1 MIKTTIIT
9 DDIREMVNCSIKNN
23 PVIEPLDLEQHKR
36 FCVGNVT
43 MAVTSDGHIIS
54 YLPDDF
60 TQDQSKLWRAD
71 VGGVLVKE
79 LRRREPLLF
88 EHKSD
93 NFKVLLKKIREEE
106 NDDFNNRKLSHVVI
120 GESVYCIIKV
130 VDITDSLYI
139 NNTKTE
145 KYVTEQSEEDTESVY
160 YIDINSSDTE
170 NNSDGNESVEYS
182 LF

>member
-23 PVIEPLDLEQHKR
+23 PVIEPLNLDQHKR

-43 MAVTSDGHIIS
+43 MAVTSDGHIVS

-60 TQDQSKLWRAD
+60 TQEQSKLWRAD

-79 LRRREPLLF
+79 LRQSEPLLF
-88 EHKSD
+88 EHKSEK
-93 NFKVLLKKIREEE
+93 FKVLLKKIRENEL
-106 NDDFNNRKLSHVVI
+106 DDFKQRKLVHI
-120 GESVYCIIKV
+120 TIAESEYTIIKV
-130 VDITDSLYI
+130 ADITDVLYVK
-139 NNTKTE
+139 NTKSE
-145 KYVTEQSEEDTESVY
+145 KYVVEHPEEETESVY
-160 YIDINSSDTE
+160 FIELNSVEDEDSDK
-170 NNSDGNESVEYS
+170 NESVEYS

>member
-43 MAVTSDGHIIS
+43 MAITSDGHIVS

-60 TQDQSKLWRAD
+60 TQEQSKLWRAD

-79 LRRREPLLF
+79 LRQSEPLLF
-88 EHKSD
+88 EHKSEK
-93 NFKVLLKKIREEE
+93 FKVLLKKIRENEL
-106 NDDFNNRKLSHVVI
+106 DDFKQRKLVHITVA
-120 GESVYCIIKV
+120 ESDYAIIKV
-130 VDITDSLYI
+130 ADITDVLYVK
-139 NNTKTE
+139 NTKSE
-145 KYVTEQSEEDTESVY
+145 KYVVEHPEEETESVY
-160 YIDINSSDTE
+160 FIELNSVEDEDSDK
-170 NNSDGNESVEYS
+170 NESVEYS

>member
-43 MAVTSDGHIIS
+43 MAITSDGHIVS

-60 TQDQSKLWRAD
+60 TQEQSKLWRAD

-79 LRRREPLLF
+79 LRQSEPFLF
-88 EHKSD
+88 EHKSEK
-93 NFKVLLKKIREEE
+93 FKVLLKKIRENEL
-106 NDDFNNRKLSHVVI
+106 DDFKQRKLVHITVA
-120 GESVYCIIKV
+120 ESDYTIIKV
-130 VDITDSLYI
+130 ADITDVLYVK
-139 NNTKTE
+139 NTKSE
-145 KYVTEQSEEDTESVY
+145 KYVVEHPEEETESLY
-160 YIDINSSDTE
+160 FIELNSVEDEDSDK
-170 NNSDGNESVEYS
+170 NESVEYS

>member
-43 MAVTSDGHIIS
+43 MAVTSDGHIVS

-60 TQDQSKLWRAD
+60 TQEQSKLWRAD

-79 LRRREPLLF
+79 LRQSEPLLF
-88 EHKSD
+88 EHKSEK
-93 NFKVLLKKIREEE
+93 FKVLLKKIRENEL
-106 NDDFNNRKLSHVVI
+106 DDFKQRKLVHI
-120 GESVYCIIKV
+120 TIAESEYTIIKV
-130 VDITDSLYI
+130 ADITDVLYVK
-139 NNTKTE
+139 NTKSE
-145 KYVTEQSEEDTESVY
+145 KYVVEHPEEETESVY
-160 YIDINSSDTE
+160 FIELNSVEDEDSDK
-170 NNSDGNESVEYS
+170 NESVEYS

>member
-23 PVIEPLDLEQHKR
+23 PVIEPLDLDQHKR

-43 MAVTSDGHIIS
+43 MAVTSDGHIVS

-60 TQDQSKLWRAD
+60 TQEQSKLWRAD

-79 LRRREPLLF
+79 LRQSEPLLF
-88 EHKSD
+88 EHKSEK
-93 NFKVLLKKIREEE
+93 FKVLLKKIRENEL
-106 NDDFNNRKLSHVVI
+106 DDFKQRKLVHI
-120 GESVYCIIKV
+120 TIAESEYTIIKV
-130 VDITDSLYI
+130 ADITDVLYVK
-139 NNTKTE
+139 NTKSE
-145 KYVTEQSEEDTESVY
+145 KYVVEHPEEETESVY
-160 YIDINSSDTE
+160 FIELNSVEDEDSDK
-170 NNSDGNESVEYS
+170 NESVEYS

>member
-23 PVIEPLDLEQHKR
+23 PVIEPLDLDQHKR

-43 MAVTSDGHIIS
+43 MAVTSDGHIVS

-60 TQDQSKLWRAD
+60 TQEQSKLWRAD

-79 LRRREPLLF
+79 LRQSEPLLF
-88 EHKSD
+88 EHKSEK
-93 NFKVLLKKIREEE
+93 FKVLLKKIRENEL
-106 NDDFNNRKLSHVVI
+106 DDFKQRKLVHITVA
-120 GESVYCIIKV
+120 ESDYTIIKV
-130 VDITDSLYI
+130 ADITDVLYVK
-139 NNTKTE
+139 NTKSE
-145 KYVTEQSEEDTESVY
+145 KYVVEHPEEETESVY
-160 YIDINSSDTE
+160 FIELNSVEDEDSDK
-170 NNSDGNESVEYS
+170 NESVEYS

>member
-9 DDIREMVNCSIKNN
+9 NDIREMVNCSIKNN

-43 MAVTSDGHIIS
+43 MAVTSDGHIVS

-60 TQDQSKLWRAD
+60 TQEQSKLWRAD

-79 LRRREPLLF
+79 LRQSEPLLF
-88 EHKSD
+88 EHKSEK
-93 NFKVLLKKIREEE
+93 FKVLLKKIRENEL
-106 NDDFNNRKLSHVVI
+106 DDFKQRKLVHITVA
-120 GESVYCIIKV
+120 ESDYTIIKV
-130 VDITDSLYI
+130 ADITDVLYVK
-139 NNTKTE
+139 NTKSE
-145 KYVTEQSEEDTESVY
+145 KYVVEHPEEETESVY
-160 YIDINSSDTE
+160 FIELNSVEDEDSDK
-170 NNSDGNESVEYS
+170 NESVEYS

>member
-43 MAVTSDGHIIS
+43 MAVTSDGHIVS

-60 TQDQSKLWRAD
+60 TQEQSKLWRAD

-79 LRRREPLLF
+79 LRQSEPLLF
-88 EHKSD
+88 EHKSEK
-93 NFKVLLKKIREEE
+93 FKVLLKKIRENEL
-106 NDDFNNRKLSHVVI
+106 DDFKQRKLVHI
-120 GESVYCIIKV
+120 TLAESDYTIIKV
-130 VDITDSLYI
+130 TDITDVLYVK
-139 NNTKTE
+139 NTKSE
-145 KYVTEQSEEDTESVY
+145 KYVVEHPEEETESVY
-160 YIDINSSDTE
+160 FIELNSVEDEDSDK
-170 NNSDGNESVEYS
+170 NESVEYS

>member
-43 MAVTSDGHIIS
+43 MAITSDGHIVS

-60 TQDQSKLWRAD
+60 TQEQSKLWRAD

-79 LRRREPLLF
+79 LRQSEPLLF
-88 EHKSD
+88 EHKSEK
-93 NFKVLLKKIREEE
+93 FKVLLKKIRENEL
-106 NDDFNNRKLSHVVI
+106 DDFKQRKLVHITVA
-120 GESVYCIIKV
+120 ESDYTIIKV
-130 VDITDSLYI
+130 TDITDVLYVK
-139 NNTKTE
+139 NTKSE
-145 KYVTEQSEEDTESVY
+145 KYVVEHPEEETESVY
-160 YIDINSSDTE
+160 FIELNSVEDEDSDK
-170 NNSDGNESVEYS
+170 NESVEYS

>member
-23 PVIEPLDLEQHKR
+23 PVIEPLELEQHKR

-43 MAVTSDGHIIS
+43 MAVTSDGHIVS

-60 TQDQSKLWRAD
+60 TQEQSKLWRAD

-79 LRRREPLLF
+79 LRQSEPLLF
-88 EHKSD
+88 EHKSEK
-93 NFKVLLKKIREEE
+93 FKVLLKKIRENEL
-106 NDDFNNRKLSHVVI
+106 DDFKQRKLVHITVA
-120 GESVYCIIKV
+120 ESDYAIIKV
-130 VDITDSLYI
+130 ADITDVLYVK
-139 NNTKTE
+139 NTKSE
-145 KYVTEQSEEDTESVY
+145 KYVVEHPEEETESVY
-160 YIDINSSDTE
+160 FIELNSVEDEDSDK
-170 NNSDGNESVEYS
+170 NESVEYS

>member
-43 MAVTSDGHIIS
+43 MAVTSDGHIVS

-60 TQDQSKLWRAD
+60 TQEQSKLWRAD

-79 LRRREPLLF
+79 LRQREPLLF
-88 EHKSD
+88 EHKSEK
-93 NFKVLLKKIREEE
+93 FKVLLKKIRENEL
-106 NDDFNNRKLSHVVI
+106 DDFKQRKLVHITVA
-120 GESVYCIIKV
+120 ESDYTIIKV
-130 VDITDSLYI
+130 ADITDVLYVK
-139 NNTKTE
+139 NTKSE
-145 KYVTEQSEEDTESVY
+145 KYVVEHPEEETESVY
-160 YIDINSSDTE
+160 FIELNSVEDEDSDK
-170 NNSDGNESVEYS
+170 NESVEYS

>member
-23 PVIEPLDLEQHKR
+23 PVIEPLDLDQHKR

-43 MAVTSDGHIIS
+43 MAVTSDGHIVS

-60 TQDQSKLWRAD
+60 TQEQSKLWRAD

-79 LRRREPLLF
+79 LRQSEPLLF
-88 EHKSD
+88 EHKSEK
-93 NFKVLLKKIREEE
+93 FKVLLKKIRENEL
-106 NDDFNNRKLSHVVI
+106 DDFKQRKLVHI
-120 GESVYCIIKV
+120 TIAESEYTIIKV
-130 VDITDSLYI
+130 ADITDVLYVK
-139 NNTKTE
+139 NTKSE
-145 KYVTEQSEEDTESVY
+145 KYVVEHPDEETESVY
-160 YIDINSSDTE
+160 FIELNSVEDEDSDK
-170 NNSDGNESVEYS
+170 NESVEYS

>member
-43 MAVTSDGHIIS
+43 MAVTSDGHIVS

-60 TQDQSKLWRAD
+60 TQEQSKLWRAD

-79 LRRREPLLF
+79 LRQSEPLLF
-88 EHKSD
+88 EHKSEK
-93 NFKVLLKKIREEE
+93 FKVLLKKIRENEL
-106 NDDFNNRKLSHVVI
+106 DDFKQRKLVHITVA
-120 GESVYCIIKV
+120 ESDYTIIKV
-130 VDITDSLYI
+130 TDITDVLYVK
-139 NNTKTE
+139 NTKSE
-145 KYVTEQSEEDTESVY
+145 KYVVEHPEEETESVY
-160 YIDINSSDTE
+160 FIELNSVEDEDS
-170 NNSDGNESVEYS
+170 NKNESVEYS

>member
-43 MAVTSDGHIIS
+43 MAVTSDGHIVS

-79 LRRREPLLF
+79 LRQSEPLLF
-88 EHKSD
+88 EHKSEK
-93 NFKVLLKKIREEE
+93 FKVLLKKIRENEL
-106 NDDFNNRKLSHVVI
+106 DDFKQRKLVHITVA
-120 GESVYCIIKV
+120 ESDYTIIKV
-130 VDITDSLYI
+130 ADITDVLYVK
-139 NNTKTE
+139 NTKSE
-145 KYVTEQSEEDTESVY
+145 KYVVEHPEEETESVY
-160 YIDINSSDTE
+160 FIELNSVEDEDSDK
-170 NNSDGNESVEYS
+170 NESVEYS

>member
-23 PVIEPLDLEQHKR
+23 PVIEPLDLDQHKR

-43 MAVTSDGHIIS
+43 MAVTSDGHIVS

-60 TQDQSKLWRAD
+60 TQEQSKLWRAD

-79 LRRREPLLF
+79 LRQSEPLLF
-88 EHKSD
+88 EHKSEK
-93 NFKVLLKKIREEE
+93 FKVLLKKIRENEL
-106 NDDFNNRKLSHVVI
+106 DDFKQRKLVHI
-120 GESVYCIIKV
+120 TIAESEYTIIKV
-130 VDITDSLYI
+130 ADITDVLYVK
-139 NNTKTE
+139 NTKSE
-145 KYVTEQSEEDTESVY
+145 KYVVEHPEEETESLY
-160 YIDINSSDTE
+160 FIELNSVEDEDSDK
-170 NNSDGNESVEYS
+170 NESVEYS

>member
-43 MAVTSDGHIIS
+43 MAVTSDGHIVS

-60 TQDQSKLWRAD
+60 TQEQSKLWRAD

-79 LRRREPLLF
+79 LRQSEPLLF
-88 EHKSD
+88 EHKSEK
-93 NFKVLLKKIREEE
+93 FKVLLKKIRENEL
-106 NDDFNNRKLSHVVI
+106 DDFKQRKLVHITVA
-120 GESVYCIIKV
+120 ESDYTIIKV
-130 VDITDSLYI
+130 ADITDVLYVK
-139 NNTKTE
+139 NTKSE
-145 KYVTEQSEEDTESVY
+145 KYVVEHPEEETESVY
-160 YIDINSSDTE
+160 FIELNSVEDEDSDK
-170 NNSDGNESVEYS
+170 NESVEYS

>member
-43 MAVTSDGHIIS
+43 MAVTSDGHIVS

-71 VGGVLVKE
+71 VCGVLVKE
-79 LRRREPLLF
+79 LRQSEPLLF
-88 EHKSD
+88 EHKSEK
-93 NFKVLLKKIREEE
+93 FKVLLKKIRENEL
-106 NDDFNNRKLSHVVI
+106 DDFKQRKLVHITVA
-120 GESVYCIIKV
+120 ESDYTIIKV
-130 VDITDSLYI
+130 AGITDVLYVK
-139 NNTKTE
+139 NTKSE
-145 KYVTEQSEEDTESVY
+145 KYVVEHPEEETESVY
-160 YIDINSSDTE
+160 FIELNSVEDEDSDK
-170 NNSDGNESVEYS
+170 NESVEYS

>member
-23 PVIEPLDLEQHKR
+23 PVIEPLDIEQHKR

-43 MAVTSDGHIIS
+43 MAVTSDGHIVS

-60 TQDQSKLWRAD
+60 TQEQSKLWRAD

-79 LRRREPLLF
+79 LRQSEPLLF
-88 EHKSD
+88 EHKSEK
-93 NFKVLLKKIREEE
+93 FKVLLKKIRENEL
-106 NDDFNNRKLSHVVI
+106 DDFKQRKLVHITVA
-120 GESVYCIIKV
+120 ESDYTIIKV
-130 VDITDSLYI
+130 ADITDVLYVK
-139 NNTKTE
+139 NTKSE
-145 KYVTEQSEEDTESVY
+145 KYVVEHPEEETESVY
-160 YIDINSSDTE
+160 FIELNSVEDEDSDK
-170 NNSDGNESVEYS
+170 NESVEYS

>member
-43 MAVTSDGHIIS
+43 MAITSDGHIVS

-60 TQDQSKLWRAD
+60 TQEQSKLWRAD

-79 LRRREPLLF
+79 LRQSEPLLF
-88 EHKSD
+88 EHKSEK
-93 NFKVLLKKIREEE
+93 FKVLLKKIRENEL
-106 NDDFNNRKLSHVVI
+106 DDFKQRKLVHITVA
-120 GESVYCIIKV
+120 ESDYAIIKV
-130 VDITDSLYI
+130 ADITDVLYVK
-139 NNTKTE
+139 NTKSE
-145 KYVTEQSEEDTESVY
+145 KYVVEHPEEETESV
-160 YIDINSSDTE
+160 ISATLII
-170 NNSDGNESVEYS
+170 V
-182 LF
+182 

>member
-43 MAVTSDGHIIS
+43 MAITSDGHIVS

-60 TQDQSKLWRAD
+60 TQEQSKLWRAD

-79 LRRREPLLF
+79 LRQSEPLLF
-88 EHKSD
+88 EHKSEK
-93 NFKVLLKKIREEE
+93 FKVLLKKIRENEL
-106 NDDFNNRKLSHVVI
+106 DDMKR
-120 GESVYCIIKV
+120 
-130 VDITDSLYI
+130 
-139 NNTKTE
+139 
-145 KYVTEQSEEDTESVY
+145 YVH
-160 YIDINSSDTE
+160 
-170 NNSDGNESVEYS
+170 
-182 LF
+182 LM

>member
-43 MAVTSDGHIIS
+43 MAITSDGHIVS

-60 TQDQSKLWRAD
+60 TQEQSKLWRAD

-79 LRRREPLLF
+79 LRQSEPLLF
-88 EHKSD
+88 EHKSEK
-93 NFKVLLKKIREEE
+93 FKVLLKKIRENEL
-106 NDDFNNRKLSHVVI
+106 DDFKQRKLVHITVA
-120 GESVYCIIKV
+120 ESDYTIIKV
-130 VDITDSLYI
+130 ADITDVLYVK
-139 NNTKTE
+139 NTKSE
-145 KYVTEQSEEDTESVY
+145 KYVVEHPEEETESVY
-160 YIDINSSDTE
+160 FIELNSAEDEDSDK
-170 NNSDGNESVEYS
+170 NESVEYS